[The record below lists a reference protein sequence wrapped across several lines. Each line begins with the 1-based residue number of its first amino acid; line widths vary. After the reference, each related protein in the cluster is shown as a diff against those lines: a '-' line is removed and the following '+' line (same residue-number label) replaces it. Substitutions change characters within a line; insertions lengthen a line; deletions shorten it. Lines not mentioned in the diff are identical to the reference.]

1 MSDAIMATYSRLP
14 VTFTKGADA
23 RLWDTEDREYVDA
36 LSGIAVCSLGH
47 AHPEIAKAI
56 SDQAHTLIHTSNL
69 YGIEPQEKLASK
81 LAQLSGMEQ
90 VFFSNSGTE
99 ANEAAIKLAR
109 RYGSGKGVSLPKII
123 VVEGSFHGRTMAAL
137 SATGNK
143 KIQEGFAPL
152 LEGFVHVPYNDLSAI
167 EVAMDDQVVAIM
179 VEPIQGEGGI
189 NIPDEGY
196 LKSIRQL
203 CNKHG
208 CLMILDEIQAG
219 MCRTGTWFGY
229 QHEDVTP
236 DVVTL
241 AKALG
246 NGVPIG
252 AMLARGEAVGVL
264 VAGTHGST
272 FGGNFLACRTAL
284 TVVEVMER
292 DAMAARAKE
301 LGEYFL
307 KGFASLA
314 ELSGVKDVRGKG
326 LMLGIELEKDCPEL
340 VLQAL
345 EAGLLINVTA
355 GSVIRLLPPI
365 VMTNE
370 QADSV
375 IETVSRLVK
384 EFIA

>member
-23 RLWDTEDREYVDA
+23 RLWDTEGREYLDA

-47 AHPEIAKAI
+47 AHPEIADAI
-56 SDQAHTLIHTSNL
+56 SDQAHTLLHTSNL
-69 YGIEPQEKLASK
+69 YGIQPQAQLAEKLVQISA
-81 LAQLSGMEQ
+81 MEH

-109 RYGSGKGVSLPKII
+109 RFGSQKGIASPKTI

-143 KIQEGFAPL
+143 KIQESFAPL
-152 LEGFVHVPYNDLSAI
+152 LEGFVRVPYNDIAAI
-167 EVAMDDQVVAIM
+167 EAAMDEQVVAIM

-196 LKSIRQL
+196 LKAIRAL
-203 CNKHG
+203 CDKHD
-208 CLMILDEIQAG
+208 CLMIVDEIQAG

-229 QHEDVTP
+229 QHEAVLP
-236 DVVTL
+236 DVITL

-252 AMLARGEAVGVL
+252 AMLARGKAAGVL
-264 VAGTHGST
+264 SAGTHGST
-272 FGGNFLACRTAL
+272 FGGNFLACRAAL
-284 TVVEVMER
+284 AVIEIMER
-292 DAMAARAKE
+292 DAMAERAQE

-307 KGFASLA
+307 NGFAPLV
-314 ELSGVKDVRGKG
+314 ELSGVNEVRGKG
-326 LMLGIELEKDCPEL
+326 LMVGIQLENDCPEL
-340 VLQAL
+340 VAKAL
-345 EAGLLINVTA
+345 DAGLLINVTA
-355 GSVIRLLPPI
+355 GKVIRLLPPI

-375 IETVSRLVK
+375 IETVSTLVK

>member
-1 MSDAIMATYSRLP
+1 MTDSIMATYSRLP
-14 VTFTKGADA
+14 VTFTKGMGA
-23 RLWDTEDREYVDA
+23 RLWDIHGREYLDA

-47 AHPEIAKAI
+47 AHPEIAEAI
-56 SDQAHTLIHTSNL
+56 CDQATKLIHTSNL
-69 YGIEPQEKLASK
+69 YGIELQEKLADK
-81 LAQLSGMEQ
+81 LAQLSGMEH

-109 RYGSGKGVSLPKII
+109 RYGSEKGVTSPKII

-143 KIQEGFAPL
+143 KIQAGFAPL
-152 LEGFVHVPYNDLSAI
+152 LEGFVHVPYNDLAALESAL
-167 EVAMDDQVVAIM
+167 DDQVVAIM

-196 LKSIRQL
+196 LKAVRQL
-203 CNKHG
+203 CDDHA
-208 CLMILDEIQAG
+208 CLMMVDEIQTG

-229 QHEDVTP
+229 QHEDILP
-236 DVVTL
+236 DVITL

-252 AMLARGEAVGVL
+252 AMLARGNAVGIL
-264 VAGTHGST
+264 TAGTHGST
-272 FGGNFLACRTAL
+272 FGGNFLACRAAL
-284 TVVEVMER
+284 TVIDVMER
-292 DAMAARAKE
+292 NAMAERAKE

-307 KGFASLA
+307 DGFAPLE
-314 ELSGVKDVRGKG
+314 ELVGVKEVRGKG
-326 LMLGIELEKDCPEL
+326 LMLGIELETDCLEL
-340 VLQAL
+340 VPKAL
-345 EAGLLINVTA
+345 EEGLLINVTA
-355 GSVIRLLPPI
+355 GKVIRLLPPI
-365 VMTNE
+365 VMSHD

-375 IETVSRLVK
+375 IKTVSKIVR

>member
-23 RLWDTEDREYVDA
+23 RLWDTEGREYLDA

-47 AHPEIAKAI
+47 AHPEIAEGI
-56 SDQAHTLIHTSNL
+56 CDQANTLLHTSNL
-69 YGIEPQEKLASK
+69 YGIKPQAQLAEKLV
-81 LAQLSGMEQ
+81 QLSGMEH

-109 RYGSGKGVSLPKII
+109 RFGSQKGISSPKTI

-143 KIQEGFAPL
+143 KIQESFAPL
-152 LEGFVHVPYNDLSAI
+152 LEGFVRVPYNDIAAI
-167 EVAMDDQVVAIM
+167 KAAMDEQVVAIM

-196 LKSIRQL
+196 LKAIRAL
-203 CNKHG
+203 CDKHD
-208 CLMILDEIQAG
+208 CLMIVDEIQAG

-229 QHEDVTP
+229 QHEAVLP
-236 DVVTL
+236 DVITL

-252 AMLARGEAVGVL
+252 AMLARGKAAGVL
-264 VAGTHGST
+264 SAGTHGST
-272 FGGNFLACRTAL
+272 FGGNFLACRAAL
-284 TVVEVMER
+284 AVIEIMER
-292 DAMAARAKE
+292 DAMAERAQE

-307 KGFASLA
+307 NGFAPLV
-314 ELSGVKDVRGKG
+314 ELSGVNEVRGKG
-326 LMLGIELEKDCPEL
+326 LMVGIELENDCPEL
-340 VLQAL
+340 VAKAL
-345 EAGLLINVTA
+345 DAGLLINVTA
-355 GSVIRLLPPI
+355 GKVIRLLPPI

-375 IETVSRLVK
+375 IETVSKLVK

>member
-14 VTFTKGADA
+14 VSFIKGTDS
-23 RLWDTEDREYVDA
+23 RLWDSEGREYLDA

-47 AHPEIAKAI
+47 AHPEIAEAI
-56 SDQAHTLIHTSNL
+56 CDQAHTLLHTSNL
-69 YGIEPQEKLASK
+69 YGIDPQKKLADK
-81 LAQLSGMEQ
+81 LAELSGMQQ

-109 RYGSGKGVSLPKII
+109 RYGYEKGINSPKII
-123 VVEGSFHGRTMAAL
+123 VVQGSFHGRTMAAL

-152 LEGFVHVPYNDLSAI
+152 LAGFVHVPYNDIAAI
-167 EVAMDDQVVAIM
+167 KAVMDENVVAIM

-196 LKSIRQL
+196 LKAIRQL
-203 CNKHG
+203 CDEHA
-208 CLMILDEIQAG
+208 CLMMIDEIQAG

-229 QHEDVTP
+229 QHEQVLP
-236 DVVTL
+236 DVMTL

-252 AMLARGEAVGVL
+252 AMLASGKASGVL
-264 VAGTHGST
+264 IAGTHGST
-272 FGGNFLACRTAL
+272 FGGNFLACRAAL
-284 TVVEVMER
+284 KVVEIMER
-292 DAMAARAKE
+292 DAMADRAKE

-307 KGFASLA
+307 AGFSPLA
-314 ELSGVKDVRGKG
+314 ELSGVKEIRGKG
-326 LMLGIELEKDCPEL
+326 LMLGIELENDCPVL
-340 VLQAL
+340 VARAL

-355 GSVIRLLPPI
+355 GKVIRLLPPI
-365 VMTNE
+365 VMTNK
-370 QADSV
+370 QADTV
-375 IETVSRLVK
+375 IEKVSNLVK